1 MTTKVEDSRVDMARN
16 KVEGTAATTTMEVVV
31 NKVDRAAVKKSMANK
46 AAAMVVSQVETVM
59 ADSRVEVAAGTA
71 AGTAAGLTSMRTQ

>member
-1 MTTKVEDSRVDMARN
+1 MTTKVEDSRADMARN
-16 KVEGTAATTTMEVVV
+16 KVEDTAATTIMEVVV

-46 AAAMVVSQVETVM
+46 AAAMVVSQVEMVM